1 MVGKSGK
8 SPAGRLHVVK
18 EQVCQGAFAAY
29 PRFAPIFHVLLGT
42 AKGLSY
48 SFHLRSFLI
57 PQSCFLL
64 FRFPPLPIFG
74 HI

>member
-42 AKGLSY
+42 AKGLSDVSLDY
-48 SFHLRSFLI
+48 RHNE
-57 PQSCFLL
+57 
-64 FRFPPLPIFG
+64 
-74 HI
+74 